1 MDFNFEGLFRFTY
14 RWLKG
19 MRWTLRRVLIVVAFF
34 VFYPVLEA
42 IIWLGFL
49 IDNLLFRRYHQRA
62 VNEPVFITGMF
73 RSGTTFLHR
82 LMAQDKDRFS
92 TMSMWEILFAPSVTQ
107 RRIVWGLAKLLQVPA
122 NFILNRV
129 ETHWQEQNIMHKV
142 SLREPEEDDY
152 LLLHNWSA
160 LTTGLSAGL
169 LDEAMP
175 YTFFD
180 EQLPQQERRRIMAF
194 YHRCVQCHLFAH
206 RAPQQRQ
213 YLAKNPAL
221 CPKLDSLHEFFP
233 DSKIIYLVRNPLE
246 VIPSFLS
253 MMQFTWRVL
262 GAPAEG
268 PELRDYLL
276 RMARHWYD
284 YPLQYLDQLPEHSY
298 VIVNYDE
305 LVRDPAGTI
314 TNIYRGLGL
323 DLSPTFAD
331 TLQRE
336 TDIGRNYQSQHEY
349 SLAELGLSREQIVA
363 EFRHIF
369 DRFGF
374 DTKEQDVYHPVEN
387 VFGG

>member
-1 MDFNFEGLFRFTY
+1 MAFNFQGLFRFTY
-14 RWLKG
+14 RWLG
-19 MRWTLRRVLIVVAFF
+19 RMRWTVRRVLIVTAFF
-34 VFYPVLEA
+34 VLYPILEA

-49 IDNLLFRRYHQRA
+49 IDNLLFGRYQKRN

-82 LMAQDKDRFS
+82 LIAQDEDQFT
-92 TMSMWEILFAPSVTQ
+92 TMAMWEILFAPSISL
-107 RRIVWGLAKLLQVPA
+107 RKFVWGLVKLLQAPF
-122 NFILNRV
+122 NFMLNRM
-129 ETHWQEQNIMHKV
+129 ETRWQQQNIMHKV

-180 EQLPQQERRRIMAF
+180 KQLPQQDRQRIMGF
-194 YHRCVQCHLFAH
+194 YRRCVQRHLVAH
-206 RAPQQRQ
+206 RAPQHRH

-221 CPKLDSLHEFFP
+221 CPKLDTLHESFP
-233 DSKIIYLVRNPLE
+233 DAKIIYLVRNPLE

-284 YPLQYLDQLPEHSY
+284 YPLQYLDKLPNHSY

-305 LVRDPAGTI
+305 LVKDPAGTI
-314 TNIYRGLGL
+314 TNIYQRLEL
-323 DLSPTFAD
+323 NLSPEFVAA
-331 TLQRE
+331 LQRE
-336 TDIGRNYQSQHEY
+336 TDKARTYHSQHDY
-349 SLAELGLSREQIVA
+349 SLKDLGLSREQILV

-369 DRFGF
+369 ERFGF
-374 DTKEQDVYHPVEN
+374 DTKDQDA
-387 VFGG
+387 